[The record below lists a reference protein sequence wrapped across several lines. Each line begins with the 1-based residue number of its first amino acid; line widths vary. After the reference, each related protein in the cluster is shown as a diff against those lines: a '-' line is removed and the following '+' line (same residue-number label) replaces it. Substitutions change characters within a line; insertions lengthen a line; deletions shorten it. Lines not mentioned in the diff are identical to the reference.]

1 MLANPSTAPYPPTL
15 ALSISRVLPTMPWPV
30 GENAL
35 QWRPMGTQASP
46 DESVEVVPLGGSLQ
60 PLKDH
65 FNSNKGKR
73 RFLALLSPT

>member
-1 MLANPSTAPYPPTL
+1 
-15 ALSISRVLPTMPWPV
+15 
-30 GENAL
+30 
-35 QWRPMGTQASP
+35 MGTQSTP
-46 DESVEVVPLGGSLQ
+46 HESAKVVSLGGSLR

>member
-1 MLANPSTAPYPPTL
+1 MPPAPYP
-15 ALSISRVLPTMPWPV
+15 S

-35 QWRPMGTQASP
+35 QWKPMGTQASP
-46 DESVEVVPLGGSLQ
+46 DESAEVVSLGGSLQ

-65 FNSNKGKR
+65 FNRSKSKP